1 MIRFAV
7 PALVLLCATP
17 AFLCALPAAAASF
30 DCARAKAP
38 DEKAV
43 CANRALNDAD
53 VKLTTLYQ
61 VDGHLMAMGA
71 RGDMQE
77 DQRTWLKRRQ
87 ACKGDVK
94 CLTRAYADRV
104 ADLQAAFDGIASRG
118 PF

>member
-17 AFLCALPAAAASF
+17 VAAASF
-30 DCARAKAP
+30 DCAKARAP

-43 CANRALNDAD
+43 CSTRALNDAD
-53 VKLTTLYQ
+53 VKVATLYD

-71 RGDMQE
+71 RGDMQ
-77 DQRTWLKRRQ
+77 DAQRTWLHQRQ

-94 CLTRAYADRV
+94 CLAKAYKDRL

>member
-7 PALVLLCATP
+7 PALVLLIATP
-17 AFLCALPAAAASF
+17 VAAASF

-38 DEKAV
+38 DEKAI
-43 CANRALNDAD
+43 CATRALNDAD

-71 RGDMQE
+71 RGDMQ
-77 DQRTWLKRRQ
+77 DAQRSWLKRRQ
-87 ACKGDVK
+87 ACKGNVA
-94 CLTRAYADRV
+94 CLTKAYTDRL

>member
-1 MIRFAV
+1 MIRFALPV
-7 PALVLLCATP
+7 LVLLCATP
-17 AFLCALPAAAASF
+17 VAAASF
-30 DCARAKAP
+30 DCAKAKAP
-38 DEKAV
+38 DEKAI
-43 CANRALNDAD
+43 CATRALNDAD

-71 RGDMQE
+71 RGDMQD

-94 CLTRAYADRV
+94 CLTKAYADRV

>member
-7 PALVLLCATP
+7 PALLLVCATP
-17 AFLCALPAAAASF
+17 VAAASF
-30 DCARAKAP
+30 DCAKAKAP
-38 DEKAV
+38 DEKAI

-53 VKLTTLYQ
+53 VKAATLYD

-71 RGDMQE
+71 RGDMQ
-77 DQRTWLKRRQ
+77 DAQRSWLKQRQ

-94 CLTRAYADRV
+94 CLTKAYKARI
-104 ADLQAAFDGIASRG
+104 ADLQAAFDDIASRG

>member
-7 PALVLLCATP
+7 PVLLLLIATP
-17 AFLCALPAAAASF
+17 VAAASF
-30 DCARAKAP
+30 DCAKARAP

-53 VKLTTLYQ
+53 VKLTTLYD
-61 VDGHLMAMGA
+61 VDGHLMAMGG

-77 DQRTWLKRRQ
+77 AQRAWLKRRQ
-87 ACKGDVK
+87 ACKSDVK
-94 CLTRAYADRV
+94 CLTRAYKDRL

>member
-1 MIRFAV
+1 MIRYVFA
-7 PALVLLCATP
+7 AGLVLAATS
-17 AFLCALPAAAASF
+17 AQAASF
-30 DCARAKAP
+30 DCARARAP
-38 DEKAV
+38 DEKTV

-53 VKLTTLYQ
+53 VKLTTLYE

-77 DQRTWLKRRQ
+77 AQRDWLHRRTK
-87 ACKGDVK
+87 CKGDVK
-94 CLTRAYADRV
+94 CLSKAYKDRL

>member
-7 PALVLLCATP
+7 PALLLLVATP
-17 AFLCALPAAAASF
+17 VAAASF
-30 DCARAKAP
+30 DCAKAKAP

-53 VKLTTLYQ
+53 VRMDTLFH
-61 VDGHLMAMGA
+61 VDAQLMAMGG
-71 RGDMQE
+71 RGDLQE
-77 DQRTWLKRRQ
+77 AQRDWMHKRQ

-94 CLTRAYADRV
+94 CLAKAYKDRL
-104 ADLQAAFDGIASRG
+104 ADLQAAFDDIASRG

>member
-7 PALVLLCATP
+7 PALWLLVAM
-17 AFLCALPAAAASF
+17 PAAAASF
-30 DCARAKAP
+30 DCAKAKAP

-53 VKLTTLYQ
+53 VRMDTLFH
-61 VDGHLMAMGA
+61 VDAQLMAMGG
-71 RGDMQE
+71 RGDLQE
-77 DQRTWLKRRQ
+77 AQRDWMHKRQ

-94 CLTRAYADRV
+94 CLAKAYKDRL
-104 ADLQAAFDGIASRG
+104 ADLQAAFDDIASRG

>member
-7 PALVLLCATP
+7 PVLVLLCAT
-17 AFLCALPAAAASF
+17 PAAAASF

-38 DEKAV
+38 DEKTI
-43 CANRALNDAD
+43 CATRALNDAD
-53 VKLTTLYQ
+53 VKLATLYQ

-71 RGDMQE
+71 RGDMQ
-77 DQRTWLKRRQ
+77 DAQRTWLRRRQ

-94 CLTRAYADRV
+94 CLTKAYADRL

>member
-7 PALVLLCATP
+7 PALALLCATP
-17 AFLCALPAAAASF
+17 VAAASF

-53 VKLTTLYQ
+53 VRMDTLFH
-61 VDGHLMAMGA
+61 VDAHLMAMGA
-71 RGDMQE
+71 RGDLQ
-77 DQRTWLKRRQ
+77 DAQRTWLKRRQ
-87 ACKGDVK
+87 ACKGDVR
-94 CLTRAYADRV
+94 CLTRAYKDRL
-104 ADLQAAFDGIASRG
+104 ADLQAAFESIASRG